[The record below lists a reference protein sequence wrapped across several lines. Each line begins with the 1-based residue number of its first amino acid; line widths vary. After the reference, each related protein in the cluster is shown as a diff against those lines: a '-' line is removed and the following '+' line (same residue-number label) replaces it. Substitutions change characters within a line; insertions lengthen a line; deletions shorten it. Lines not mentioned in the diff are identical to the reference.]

1 MMKRKLIPDL
11 FSLSNAFF
19 CILWLWVAFVSSVDN
34 YLVVR
39 FRSDM
44 PHGEKNPVARFI
56 MRLDDWDVSSFVGIK
71 MFCTI
76 LVLGLLAII
85 YSKCKYSGLK
95 YVVILSLFQAALFYY
110 LIWM

>member
-1 MMKRKLIPDL
+1 MTKNRPILN
-11 FSLSNAFF
+11 FFVNTFF

-39 FRSDM
+39 FRDVM
-44 PHGEKNPVARFI
+44 PHEERNPIARFI
-56 MRLDDWDVSSFVGIK
+56 MCLDDWDVSSFVGIK

-85 YSKCKYSGLK
+85 YSSCKYSGLK
-95 YVVILSLFQAALFYY
+95 YVIILSLFQAALFYY